1 MTPAR
6 RQNAHQFDGLHH
18 FDGGDKECGELL
30 LELRLYFD
38 SLPAGTTVQVT
49 ARDPGAYIDLPAW
62 CRLVG
67 HRLLER
73 DHPTYLIKKKGNEP

>member
-38 SLPAGTTVQVT
+38 SLPAGTTV
-49 ARDPGAYIDLPAW
+49 
-62 CRLVG
+62 
-67 HRLLER
+67 
-73 DHPTYLIKKKGNEP
+73 